1 MKRILSILLAA
12 ILMMTSVFCIG
23 AFAAETPKADAL
35 LDRLETED
43 EVLVTINSGRTML
56 FGFLPSDIQNTV
68 AVKGNSIAYEYTAG
82 FLKVRVI
89 ASEEGIYAFVP
100 TLPFFYVKLDRN
112 PLEGADIWQLVKDAA
127 NLTQG
132 FIQYIKNYN
141 ETVDGKEYY
150 VEEYNDREFVTSK
163 FYFDGDELVMLKVED
178 SSTHSV
184 QYTYFDDISFDVD
197 DDFFKVPSGAF
208 DLSPIL
214 TGLILAIISAA

>member
-1 MKRILSILLAA
+1 MKRILSVILVAVM
-12 ILMMTSVFCIG
+12 MMTSVFCIG

-43 EVLVTINSGRTML
+43 EVLVTINSGSTML
-56 FGFLPSDIQNTV
+56 FGFLPSDIKNTV

-82 FLKVRVI
+82 FLKVRII
-89 ASEEGIYAFVP
+89 ASEEGIFAFVP
-100 TLPFFYVKLDRN
+100 TLPFFYVKLEHN

-132 FIQYIKNYN
+132 FIQYIDSYN
-141 ETVDGKEYY
+141 ETVDGKEYF

-163 FYFDGDELVMLKVED
+163 FYFDGDELVMLKVTD
-178 SSTHSV
+178 ASTLSV
-184 QYTYFDDISFDVD
+184 QYTYFDEIAFDVE
-197 DDFFKVPSGAF
+197 DDFFKVPAGAF

>member
-12 ILMMTSVFCIG
+12 IMMMTSVFCIG

-43 EVLVTINSGRTML
+43 EVLVSINSGRTML

-82 FLKVRVI
+82 FLKVRII
-89 ASEEGIYAFVP
+89 ASEEGIFAYVP
-100 TLPFFYVKLDRN
+100 TLPFFYVKLERN

-132 FIQYIKNYN
+132 FIQYIDSYN

-163 FYFDGDELVMLKVED
+163 FYFDGDELVMLKVTD
-178 SSTHSV
+178 ASTLSV
-184 QYTYFDDISFDVD
+184 QYTYFDDISFEVD

>member
-1 MKRILSILLAA
+1 MKKILSIALAA
-12 ILMMTSVFCIG
+12 IMMMTSVFCIG

-43 EVLVTINSGRTML
+43 EVLVTINSGSTML
-56 FGFLPSDIQNTV
+56 FGFLPSDIKNTV
-68 AVKGNSIAYEYTAG
+68 AVKGNTIAYEYTAG

-89 ASEEGIYAFVP
+89 ASEDGIAAFIP
-100 TLPFFYVKLDRN
+100 ILPFFYVKLDRN

-132 FIQYIKNYN
+132 FIQYIDSYN

-163 FYFDGDELVMLKVED
+163 FYFDGEELVMLKVED
-178 SSTHSV
+178 ASTHSV
-184 QYTYFDDISFDVD
+184 QYTYFDDISFEVD
-197 DDFFKVPSGAF
+197 DSFFEVPSGAF
-208 DLSPIL
+208 DLSPLL
-214 TGLILAIISAA
+214 TGLILSIISAA

>member
-12 ILMMTSVFCIG
+12 VLMMTSVFCIG

-43 EVLVTINSGRTML
+43 EVLVTINSGKTML
-56 FGFLPSDIQNTV
+56 FGFLPSEIKNTV

-89 ASEEGIYAFVP
+89 ASEEGIFAFVP

>member
-12 ILMMTSVFCIG
+12 IMMMTSVFCIG

-43 EVLVTINSGRTML
+43 EVLVTINSGKTML
-56 FGFLPSDIQNTV
+56 FGFLPSEIQNTV
-68 AVKGNSIAYEYTAG
+68 AVKGNNIAYEYTAG

-100 TLPFFYVKLDRN
+100 SLPFFFVKLDRN

-132 FIQYIKNYN
+132 FIQYIKSYN

-184 QYTYFDDISFDVD
+184 QYTYFDEISFEVE

>member
-1 MKRILSILLAA
+1 MKRILSVILAA
-12 ILMMTSVFCIG
+12 ILMMTSVFCIN
-23 AFAAETPKADAL
+23 AFATETPKADAL

-43 EVLVTINSGRTML
+43 EVSVTINSGSTLL
-56 FGFLPSDIQNTV
+56 FGFLPSDIKNTV
-68 AVKGNSIAYEYTAG
+68 AVKGNSIAYEYSAG

-89 ASEEGIYAFVP
+89 ASEEGVYAFVP
-100 TLPFFYVKLDRN
+100 TLPFFFVKLDRN

-132 FIQYIKNYN
+132 FIQYIESYN

-178 SSTHSV
+178 ASTHSV
-184 QYTYFDDISFDVD
+184 QYTYFDDISFEVD
-197 DDFFKVPSGAF
+197 DSFFEVPSGAF

-214 TGLILAIISAA
+214 TGLILSIIAAA